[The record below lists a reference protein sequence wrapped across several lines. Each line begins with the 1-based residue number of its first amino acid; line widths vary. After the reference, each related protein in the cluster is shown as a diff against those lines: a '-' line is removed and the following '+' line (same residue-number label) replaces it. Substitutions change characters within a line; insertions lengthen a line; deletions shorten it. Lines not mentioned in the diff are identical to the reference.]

1 MGVCLYRDPQFDCHS
16 INDWTVGA
24 ALKLGFWIDVVDHH
38 KKYSNTPTL
47 FRYIYTKIQIV
58 NNSNQFLFYCLA
70 LSFTPL
76 FFCVSQ
82 RYKMQS
88 TYKRQ

>member
-47 FRYIYTKIQIV
+47 YT
-58 NNSNQFLFYCLA
+58 L
-70 LSFTPL
+70 
-76 FFCVSQ
+76 
-82 RYKMQS
+82 
-88 TYKRQ
+88 